1 MATPRQR
8 PATSSS
14 PEDESKVRQVSQ
26 PPPPLQSS
34 ASPRERLEGKLRT
47 ARELLE
53 RLPASDERARLL
65 HVAIMRRD
73 EALLDGVL
81 SALGVYIPSVPP
93 PSR

>member
-8 PATSSS
+8 PSS
-14 PEDESKVRQVSQ
+14 PSSPDDESKVRQVSQ
-26 PPPPLQSS
+26 PPPPVS
-34 ASPRERLEGKLRT
+34 AAGPRERLEGKLRT
-47 ARELLE
+47 ARELLD

-81 SALGVYIPSVPP
+81 SALGVYIPTVPP

>member
-8 PATSSS
+8 PSS
-14 PEDESKVRQVSQ
+14 PSSPDDQSTVRQVSQ
-26 PPPPLQSS
+26 PPPPFGVGGS
-34 ASPRERLEGKLRT
+34 RERLEGKLRT

-53 RLPASDERARLL
+53 KLPASDERARLL
-65 HVAIMRRD
+65 QVAVMRRD

-81 SALGVYIPSVPP
+81 SALGVYVPSMLP